1 MKRYPL
7 SELVKKWEREELTA
21 EQAIGQILLWLNL
34 LSERVTKVE
43 ATPQKP
49 QMPENS

>member
-21 EQAIGQILLWLNL
+21 EQAIGQILLWLDM
-34 LSERVTKVE
+34 LSKRVTKVE
-43 ATPQKP
+43 AAPQKP
-49 QMPENS
+49 QLPKNG